1 MNWPMYTYTV
11 VLSRNLPYLLA
22 GEDVE
27 QIMITE
33 FKMWNGMS
41 YDKALFTRVSFQL
54 FRQAT
59 GMYIIGKLNCFY
71 HLYCNTKQ
79 FQPRSVF

>member
-54 FRQAT
+54 FRQVLIVSTICIAT
-59 GMYIIGKLNCFY
+59 QNNSSLGVCSSHK
-71 HLYCNTKQ
+71 T
-79 FQPRSVF
+79 